1 MVLPSARSEE
11 LYPIRNYYPD
21 KKLEAD
27 GLKFRLGADDI
38 IISILEQLRG
48 AVFDKYGRVVEYDK
62 QYRLMNDQG
71 IHGISFI
78 LKGRLTKIT
87 HLTKY
92 DNKDEIARQIKPMAK
107 ILAFELVLNRKQWG
121 VKDKDLIQQV
131 IENTLYESMKRAGGG
146 FENDNISKNW
156 QVSQFIDQTR
166 PGKEPDM
173 GGNRIW

>member
-1 MVLPSARSEE
+1 MP
-11 LYPIRNYYPD
+11 RNYFPD
-21 KKLEAD
+21 RKLDAD
-27 GLKFRLGADDI
+27 GLKFRLGAEDI
-38 IISILEQLRG
+38 ISSILEQLKG
-48 AVFDKYGRVVEYDK
+48 AVFDQYGRIKEYNTNFS
-62 QYRLMNDQG
+62 LLNDEG

-107 ILAFELVLNRKQWG
+107 ILAFELVLNRKRWG
-121 VKDKDLIQQV
+121 VVDKDLIQQV

-156 QVSQFIDQTR
+156 QVSQFIDQSK
-166 PGKEPDM
+166 PGKDTGN
-173 GGNRIW
+173 GGVMPW